1 MSFKKK
7 FKEKSPVRHNLPQY
21 GFKGSNSRISGL
33 SASKYDDPTLIAPV
47 DEKGNG
53 IPANS
58 KIAREHYKELMNKL
72 FENNFISSSG
82 GKTSDRELL
91 IDRGDSNAEIVLP
104 VAKPSKPETKEEKKL
119 RQLREL
125 L

>member
-1 MSFKKK
+1 MSFKKH

-33 SASKYDDPTLIAPV
+33 AVSKNNDPTLIAPV

-58 KIAREHYKELMNKL
+58 KIARENYRELMNKL
-72 FENNFISSSG
+72 FENNYVASSG
-82 GKTSDRELL
+82 GKPNDEELL
-91 IDRGDSNAEIVLP
+91 IDKGDSNAKIALP
-104 VAKPSKPETKEEKKL
+104 VAKPSQQTEKEK
-119 RQLREL
+119 EL
-125 L
+125 EVLKGFL